1 MGRRVRPNAILT
13 VTILRFFW
21 HYAAG
26 VWYAG
31 RAFTI
36 YNYHTKLTMCMEH
49 LSSVPAELPGH
60 SKSPWIFIY
69 HSNNSVRDL
78 LPYNNT
84 AKEALLSIHEHM

>member
-49 LSSVPAELPGH
+49 LSSVRTRPRRVT
-60 SKSPWIFIY
+60 KSLKKPLDFYI
-69 HSNNSVRDL
+69 L
-78 LPYNNT
+78 LQQ
-84 AKEALLSIHEHM
+84 LSERPVTI

>member
-36 YNYHTKLTMCMEH
+36 YNYHTSYACACKISQLSPQGYQVKQKAFGLNIFLQQLGERPVTM
-49 LSSVPAELPGH
+49 SITLPRKH
-60 SKSPWIFIY
+60 Y
-69 HSNNSVRDL
+69 
-78 LPYNNT
+78 
-84 AKEALLSIHEHM
+84 